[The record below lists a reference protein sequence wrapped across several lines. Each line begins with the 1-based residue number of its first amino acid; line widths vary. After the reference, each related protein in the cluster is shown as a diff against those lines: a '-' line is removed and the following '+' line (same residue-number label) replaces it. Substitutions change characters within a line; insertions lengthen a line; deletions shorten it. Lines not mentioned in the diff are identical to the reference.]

1 MKFVERA
8 WTPLA
13 SILGEYEHYA
23 IFARPLSRRSLT
35 TQPDH
40 AA

>member
-23 IFARPLSRRSLT
+23 IFARPLSLVL
-35 TQPDH
+35 H
-40 AA
+40 CIFC